1 MKNVL
6 QMSETSRLRRQGP
19 HSGRSPPAC
28 VWGSRWPSS
37 SAPPFPAQPAHAS
50 SHPHP
55 QGGWQGAHPTAVG
68 IWLDLPLPTGFT
80 TSHVMAGALP
90 NPGCRPAGPKHL
102 HPCLPLLPTPPAPP
116 EAFAGGMGCQRGGG
130 GSLGAEVGSAPL
142 WWRFSLG
149 HRGSF
154 LLWSAD
160 FWQVYFAGVLRAPT
174 KCCAGETDLSSLV
187 SGRGRGARLS
197 LGLKRGPWGS
207 WVL

>member
-28 VWGSRWPSS
+28 VWGSCWPSS

-116 EAFAGGMGCQRGGG
+116 EAFAGGMGCQRGVGG
-130 GSLGAEVGSAPL
+130 ALGQRWAQLLFGGASP
-142 WWRFSLG
+142 WDTGGHFS
-149 HRGSF
+149 RG
-154 LLWSAD
+154 LLI
-160 FWQVYFAGVLRAPT
+160 
-174 KCCAGETDLSSLV
+174 
-187 SGRGRGARLS
+187 SGRSISRVFSEHPPSAVLGRQT
-197 LGLKRGPWGS
+197 
-207 WVL
+207 